1 MSSPLPQLA
10 QIGVIHS
17 PYREKFAVPRQPG
30 LADAVTTQLELLPPY
45 NNVHCVRGLEDFSHI
60 WVLFLFHQNPSQKW
74 HPTVRPPRLGGNQR
88 VGVFASRSPFRPNPI
103 GLSVVELVRIHH
115 DQQRIWLELAGT
127 DLVDGTPIVD
137 IKPYIPFVD
146 SKPLALGGFAPDT
159 PDIIPVMFARD
170 VEATLSKLELLHPHF
185 RRFIQQVIGQDP
197 RPAYRKGQA
206 DDAHYGVH
214 LFDYNVQWQ
223 MQNGMAIVCAIE
235 ALPTITQP

>member
-60 WVLFLFHQNPSQKW
+60 WVLFLFHQNPSQEW

-115 DQQRIWLELAGT
+115 DQQRIWLELAGA

-170 VEATLSKLELLHPHF
+170 VEAALSKLELLHPHF